1 MIKPVS
7 INEIKSLRKAQ
18 GKVTA
23 DIMEFANSDAEAA
36 EVVTTGYKDAA
47 SCNSVYSAATRKAKS
62 AVKVIKRG
70 DRVFM
75 VKESALSD
83 QRRDENC

>member
-1 MIKPVS
+1 
-7 INEIKSLRKAQ
+7 
-18 GKVTA
+18 
-23 DIMEFANSDAEAA
+23 MEFVNSDAEAV
-36 EVVTTGYKDAA
+36 EVVTTGYKDTA
-47 SCNSVYSAATRKAKS
+47 SCNSTYSASVRRAKI